1 PFCPKCGQ
9 KVVRKENEADY
20 YCLNPNCDAKKM
32 EGIIHFASRGA
43 YDIDGLGEKV
53 VTDFYND
60 GFLSDIS
67 DIFTLS
73 DHFQELIQKEGYGL
87 KSITNLVDAIET
99 AKKNNLDR
107 LLFGLGIRHVGEKVA
122 KTISERFL
130 SMDHLLS
137 ATEEDLLKIPDIGSV
152 IAHSVADYF
161 RDSANR
167 ERINKLRA
175 FGLNMQYISDKTDQV
190 TPFTGKTVVLTGTLE
205 HFGRSEA
212 QAIVEKMGGN
222 VSSSVSKKTDMI
234 IAGVD
239 AGTKLTKGKELGIRI
254 LSEIEFEELL
264 RKES

>member
-1 PFCPKCGQ
+1 
-9 KVVRKENEADY
+9 
-20 YCLNPNCDAKKM
+20 
-32 EGIIHFASRGA
+32 
-43 YDIDGLGEKV
+43 
-53 VTDFYND
+53 
-60 GFLSDIS
+60 
-67 DIFTLS
+67 
-73 DHFQELIQKEGYGL
+73 
-87 KSITNLVDAIET
+87 
-99 AKKNNLDR
+99 
-107 LLFGLGIRHVGEKVA
+107 
-122 KTISERFL
+122 
-130 SMDHLLS
+130 
-137 ATEEDLLKIPDIGSV
+137 V